1 LRHFVVKA
9 CGDYRPGDRTIAVHA
24 KFPGYFS
31 PTLDRTS
38 AGQYHPAG
46 VSERGVEALSTIL
59 DEILVQKHREVAAAR
74 ERVPFEVL
82 QKKLPSAPPPRGFLA
97 ALQAAGRPGLI
108 AEVKKA
114 SPSAGLIRPDFDPVT
129 IARQYEVAGANC
141 LSVLTDEHFFQG
153 HLDYLRDIRQIV
165 RIPVMRKEFIID
177 RYQIA
182 EARVAGAD
190 CVLLIAE
197 CLDDAQLH
205 DLYDYARSLGMD
217 VLIELYDLEN
227 VPRVLSTGT
236 KLLGINNRD
245 LRTFVTSLEHTFRVR
260 KLVPDDV
267 LLVSESGIGTH
278 ADILRLRAEGI
289 GAVLVGESLMRQAD
303 IGVAVKTLMGT

>member
-1 LRHFVVKA
+1 
-9 CGDYRPGDRTIAVHA
+9 
-24 KFPGYFS
+24 
-31 PTLDRTS
+31 
-38 AGQYHPAG
+38 
-46 VSERGVEALSTIL
+46 LSTIL
-59 DEILVQKHREVAAAR
+59 DEILEQKRREVAAAR
-74 ERVPFEVL
+74 ERVSFNVL
-82 QKKLPSAPPPRGFLA
+82 ESRLASSPPVRGFLA
-97 ALQAAGRPGLI
+97 ALLAANRPGLI

-129 IARQYEVAGANC
+129 IARHYEVAGATC

-197 CLDDAQLH
+197 CLDDVQLH
-205 DLYDYARSLGMD
+205 DLYGYARSLGMD

-227 VPRVLSTGT
+227 VPRVLATGT

-245 LRTFVTSLEHTFRVR
+245 LRTFVTSLEHTFTVK

-278 ADILRLRAEGI
+278 ADILRLRSEGI
-289 GAVLVGESLMRQAD
+289 GAVLVGESLMRQSD
-303 IGVAVKTLMGT
+303 IGVAVRTLMGT

>member
-1 LRHFVVKA
+1 M
-9 CGDYRPGDRTIAVHA
+9 
-24 KFPGYFS
+24 
-31 PTLDRTS
+31 
-38 AGQYHPAG
+38 
-46 VSERGVEALSTIL
+46 STIL
-59 DEILVQKHREVAAAR
+59 DEILEQKRREVAAAR
-74 ERVPFEVL
+74 ERVSFNVL
-82 QKKLPSAPPPRGFLA
+82 ESRLASSPPVRGFLA
-97 ALQAAGRPGLI
+97 ALLAANRPGLI
-108 AEVKKA
+108 EEVKKA

-129 IARQYEVAGANC
+129 IARQYEVAGATC

-197 CLDDAQLH
+197 CLDDVQLH
-205 DLYDYARSLGMD
+205 DLYGYARSLGMD

-227 VPRVLSTGT
+227 VPRVLATGT

-245 LRTFVTSLEHTFRVR
+245 LRTFVTSLEHTFTVK

-278 ADILRLRAEGI
+278 ADILRLRSEGI
-289 GAVLVGESLMRQAD
+289 GAVLVGESLMRQSD
-303 IGVAVKTLMGT
+303 IGVAVRTLMGT

>member
-1 LRHFVVKA
+1 M
-9 CGDYRPGDRTIAVHA
+9 
-24 KFPGYFS
+24 
-31 PTLDRTS
+31 
-38 AGQYHPAG
+38 
-46 VSERGVEALSTIL
+46 STIL
-59 DEILVQKHREVAAAR
+59 DEILEQKRREVAAAR
-74 ERVPFEVL
+74 ERVSFNVL
-82 QKKLPSAPPPRGFLA
+82 ESRLASSPPVRGFLA
-97 ALQAAGRPGLI
+97 ALLAANRPGLI

-129 IARQYEVAGANC
+129 IARQYEVAGATC

-197 CLDDAQLH
+197 CLDDVQLH
-205 DLYDYARSLGMD
+205 DLYGYARSLGMD

-227 VPRVLSTGT
+227 VPRVLATGT
-236 KLLGINNRD
+236 RLLGINNRD
-245 LRTFVTSLEHTFRVR
+245 LRTFVTSLEHTFTVK

-278 ADILRLRAEGI
+278 ADILRLRSEGI
-289 GAVLVGESLMRQAD
+289 GAVLVGESLMRQSD
-303 IGVAVKTLMGT
+303 IGVAVRTLMGT

>member
-1 LRHFVVKA
+1 M
-9 CGDYRPGDRTIAVHA
+9 
-24 KFPGYFS
+24 
-31 PTLDRTS
+31 
-38 AGQYHPAG
+38 
-46 VSERGVEALSTIL
+46 STIL
-59 DEILVQKHREVAAAR
+59 DEILEQKRREVAAAR
-74 ERVPFEVL
+74 ERVSFNVL
-82 QKKLPSAPPPRGFLA
+82 ESRLASSPPVRGFLA
-97 ALQAAGRPGLI
+97 ALLAANRPGLI

-129 IARQYEVAGANC
+129 IARHYEVAGATC

-197 CLDDAQLH
+197 CLDDVQLH
-205 DLYDYARSLGMD
+205 DLYGYARSLGMD

-227 VPRVLSTGT
+227 VPRVLATGT

-245 LRTFVTSLEHTFRVR
+245 LRTFVTSLEHTFTVK

-278 ADILRLRAEGI
+278 ADILRLRSEGI
-289 GAVLVGESLMRQAD
+289 GAVLVGESLMRQSD
-303 IGVAVKTLMGT
+303 IGIAVRTLMGT

>member
-1 LRHFVVKA
+1 
-9 CGDYRPGDRTIAVHA
+9 
-24 KFPGYFS
+24 
-31 PTLDRTS
+31 
-38 AGQYHPAG
+38 
-46 VSERGVEALSTIL
+46 LSTIL
-59 DEILVQKHREVAAAR
+59 DEILEQKRREVAAAR
-74 ERVPFEVL
+74 ERVSFNVL
-82 QKKLPSAPPPRGFLA
+82 ESLLASSPPVRGFLA
-97 ALQAAGRPGLI
+97 ALLAANRPGLI

-129 IARQYEVAGANC
+129 IARQYEVAGATC

-197 CLDDAQLH
+197 CLDDVQLH
-205 DLYDYARSLGMD
+205 DLYGYARSLGMD

-227 VPRVLSTGT
+227 VPRVLATGT

-245 LRTFVTSLEHTFRVR
+245 LRTFVTSLEHTFTVK
-260 KLVPDDV
+260 KLVPDDL

-278 ADILRLRAEGI
+278 ADILRLRSKGI
-289 GAVLVGESLMRQAD
+289 GAVLVGESLMRQSD
-303 IGVAVKTLMGT
+303 IGVAVRTLMGT

>member
-1 LRHFVVKA
+1 M
-9 CGDYRPGDRTIAVHA
+9 
-24 KFPGYFS
+24 
-31 PTLDRTS
+31 
-38 AGQYHPAG
+38 
-46 VSERGVEALSTIL
+46 STIL
-59 DEILVQKHREVAAAR
+59 DEILEQKRREVAAAR
-74 ERVPFEVL
+74 ERVSFNVL
-82 QKKLPSAPPPRGFLA
+82 ESRLASSPPVRGFLA
-97 ALQAAGRPGLI
+97 ALLAANRPGLI

-129 IARQYEVAGANC
+129 IARQYEVAGATC

-197 CLDDAQLH
+197 CLDDVQLH
-205 DLYDYARSLGMD
+205 NLYGYARSLGMD

-227 VPRVLSTGT
+227 VPRVLATGT

-245 LRTFVTSLEHTFRVR
+245 LRTFVTSLEHTFTVK

-278 ADILRLRAEGI
+278 ADILRLRSEGI
-289 GAVLVGESLMRQAD
+289 GAVLVGESLMRQSD
-303 IGVAVKTLMGT
+303 IGVAVRTLMGS

>member
-1 LRHFVVKA
+1 M
-9 CGDYRPGDRTIAVHA
+9 
-24 KFPGYFS
+24 
-31 PTLDRTS
+31 
-38 AGQYHPAG
+38 
-46 VSERGVEALSTIL
+46 STIL
-59 DEILVQKHREVAAAR
+59 DEILEQKHREVAAAR
-74 ERVPFEVL
+74 DCMSFEAL
-82 QKKLPSAPPPRGFLA
+82 EARLSAAPPVRGFLR
-97 ALQAAGRPGLI
+97 ALQEAAPPGLI

-114 SPSAGLIRPDFDPVT
+114 SPSAGLIRPDFDPVM
-129 IARQYEVAGANC
+129 IARQYEMAGATC

-205 DLYDYARSLGMD
+205 DLYGYARSLGMD
-217 VLIELYDLEN
+217 VLIELYDIEN

-236 KLLGINNRD
+236 KLVGINNRD

-260 KLVPDDV
+260 QQIPDDV
-267 LLVSESGIGTH
+267 LLVSESGISRH
-278 ADILRLRAEGI
+278 SDILRLRAEGI
-289 GAVLVGESLMRQAD
+289 GAVLVGETLMRQPN
-303 IGVAVKTLMGT
+303 IGQAVKELMTTSPS

>member
-1 LRHFVVKA
+1 MH
-9 CGDYRPGDRTIAVHA
+9 CGKTWILNRI
-24 KFPGYFS
+24 
-31 PTLDRTS
+31 LDL
-38 AGQYHPAG
+38 AWVGQYDP
-46 VSERGVEALSTIL
+46 VVISERGVYALSTIL
-59 DEILVQKHREVAAAR
+59 DEILEQKRREVAAAK
-74 ERVPFEVL
+74 ERLPLESL
-82 QKKLPSAPPPRGFLA
+82 LSRIPSAQKMLPARGFE
-97 ALQAAGRPGLI
+97 QAIREASRPALI

-114 SPSAGLIRPDFDPVT
+114 SPSAGLIRADFDAVT
-129 IARQYEVAGANC
+129 IARQYERSGATC

-197 CLDDAQLH
+197 CLDDAQLS
-205 DLYDYARSLGMD
+205 DLYNYARSLGMD

-227 VPRVLSTGT
+227 VPRVLATGT

-245 LRTFVTSLEHTFRVR
+245 LRTFVTSLEHTFRV
-260 KLVPDDV
+260 KEQVPSDV
-267 LLVSESGIGTH
+267 MLVSESGIATN
-278 ADILRLRAEGI
+278 ADIQRLRSQNIA
-289 GAVLVGESLMRQAD
+289 AVLVGESLMRQPD
-303 IGVAVKTLMGT
+303 ISVAVRSLMEGTGT

>member
-1 LRHFVVKA
+1 V
-9 CGDYRPGDRTIAVHA
+9 
-24 KFPGYFS
+24 
-31 PTLDRTS
+31 
-38 AGQYHPAG
+38 
-46 VSERGVEALSTIL
+46 
-59 DEILVQKHREVAAAR
+59 
-74 ERVPFEVL
+74 
-82 QKKLPSAPPPRGFLA
+82 RGFLA
-97 ALQAAGRPGLI
+97 ALLAANRPGLI

-129 IARQYEVAGANC
+129 IARHYEVAGATC

-197 CLDDAQLH
+197 CLDDVQLH
-205 DLYDYARSLGMD
+205 DLYGYARSLGMD

-227 VPRVLSTGT
+227 VPRVLATGT

-245 LRTFVTSLEHTFRVR
+245 LRTFVTSLEHTFTVK

-278 ADILRLRAEGI
+278 ADILRLRSEGI
-289 GAVLVGESLMRQAD
+289 GAVLVGESLMRQSD
-303 IGVAVKTLMGT
+303 IGVAVRTLMGT